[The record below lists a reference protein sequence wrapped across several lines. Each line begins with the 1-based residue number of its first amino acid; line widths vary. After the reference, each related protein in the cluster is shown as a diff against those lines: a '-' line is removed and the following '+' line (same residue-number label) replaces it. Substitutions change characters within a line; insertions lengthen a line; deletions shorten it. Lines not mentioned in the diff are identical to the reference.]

1 MNKNTLIKRLKITI
15 LIAFFPLLGF
25 SQNLLNSGSVR
36 GNFQL
41 DAQYYQKD
49 STIGADDVSEKMLM
63 NAFANITYTKGN
75 FSAGLR
81 YESYRNPML
90 GFDNRYKGSGIAYRF
105 ATYKADDFDITIGN
119 FYEQFG
125 SGMIFRS
132 YEERNL
138 GYDNAMDGVRIK
150 FNPSRGIML
159 KAIIGTQRFFWDV
172 GPGIVR
178 GGDAEFAL
186 NEIVPSFSECK
197 TRVTIGGSIISKY
210 QPTEEILT
218 PDASRKYNLPE
229 NVAAFAGRMN
239 VSRGKISVDAEF
251 AYKANDP
258 NSQNNFIYRHGEA
271 LLVSA
276 TYSRKGLGIILSGKR
291 IDNMAFK
298 SKRTEVGNM
307 LNVNYLP
314 ALTKQHSY
322 SLAAIYPYATQ
333 PNGEM
338 AVQGEIV
345 YTIRKKS
352 KLGGKYGTKIKLN
365 YSRATSLDQQAINDS
380 TAIGERGTLGYT
392 SNFLKFGDELYFQ
405 DFNIEISKK
414 INRKLKGSLSWIN
427 LIYNQAVVE
436 GHPGLPNVHANIFI
450 ADVTYKL
457 TPIKAIKTEI
467 QHLSTKQDEGNW
479 VMGML
484 EYSIAPR
491 WFFSVS
497 DQFNYGNEIDAKKI
511 HYYNVGLGFNKNSS
525 RVQMSYGKQREGVLC
540 VGGVCRQVP
549 AAYGFN
555 ITITSSF

>member
-1 MNKNTLIKRLKITI
+1 MNKTTLLKSFK
-15 LIAFFPLLGF
+15 IAVLFGFFPFLGF
-25 SQNLLNSGSVR
+25 SQNLLNSGSVQ

-49 STIGADDVSEKMLM
+49 STIGANEVSEKMLM
-63 NAFANITYTKGN
+63 NAFANIIYSNGN

-90 GFDNRYKGSGIAYRF
+90 GFDNRFKGSGIAYRY
-105 ATYKADDFDITIGN
+105 ATYKVDDFDITVGN

-138 GYDNAMDGVRIK
+138 GYDNAMDGVRVN
-150 FNPSRGIML
+150 FNPLQGIML

-186 NEIVPSFSECK
+186 NDIIPSFSDSRTK
-197 TRVTIGGSIISKY
+197 LTFGGSIVSKY
-210 QPTEEILT
+210 QPSEEILF
-218 PDASRKYNLPE
+218 DASKKYNLPE
-229 NVAAFAGRMN
+229 NVAAFAGRVN
-239 VSRGKISVDAEF
+239 ISRGKINLNAEY
-251 AYKANDP
+251 AYKVNDP
-258 NSQNNFIYRHGEA
+258 NSENSFIYRHGEA

-276 TYSRKGLGIILSGKR
+276 SYSKKGLGIILTGKR
-291 IDNMAFK
+291 VDNMAFK

-307 LNVNYLP
+307 LNINYLP
-314 ALTKQHSY
+314 TLTKQHAY
-322 SLAAIYPYATQ
+322 SLSAIYPYATQ

-338 AVQGEIV
+338 GIQGEIV
-345 YTIRKKS
+345 YSIPKNTL
-352 KLGGKYGTKIKLN
+352 LGGKYGVEIKLN
-365 YSRATSLDQQAINDS
+365 YSRATSIEKDTSGLNI
-380 TAIGERGTLGYT
+380 IGYEGGTKGYR
-392 SNFLKFGDELYFQ
+392 SNFFEFGNELYFQ

-414 INRKLKGSLSWIN
+414 INNRLKGSLSWVN
-427 LIYNQAVVE
+427 LIYNEQIIE
-436 GHPGLPNVHANIFI
+436 GHEAPSVYANVFI
-450 ADVTYKL
+450 ADINYKI
-457 TPIKAIKTEI
+457 TPLKSIRTEI

-484 EYSIAPR
+484 EYSIAPL
-491 WFFSVS
+491 WFFSIS
-497 DQFNYGNEIDAKKI
+497 DQYNYGNEIDVKKI
-511 HYYNVGLGFNKNSS
+511 HYYNIGVGYNKNSS
-525 RVQMSYGKQREGVLC
+525 RIQMSYGKQREGILC

-555 ITITSSF
+555 LTITSSF